1 MKVEKRSK
9 NSYRIKKMIGGKT
22 YSILF
27 DHKPSEAEIM
37 RSILEFTEAAPVKGS
52 FLACAGSYI
61 RSKENV
67 ISPKT
72 VKSYYSILNSCI
84 SDDFKKK
91 PVYQITQQDI
101 QFEINQYSEKHK
113 PKTVRNLHGFISA
126 VLGQFRPNMVIRTT
140 LPQKVRNE
148 RYTPSEDDI
157 KRILEASKDDHPNH
171 VCFQLGVMSLR
182 RSEIMALTLDDIDGN
197 ILTINKALVQ
207 NNDKE
212 WVIKPTKTSAGT
224 RKIYI
229 PDSLVNEI
237 RDMGYI
243 YNRHPNKMRLAL
255 QRYQKK
261 LGIPR
266 FTFHALRHFFA
277 SYAHEQGISE
287 QTIMETGGWKSAE
300 TLRKVYRHS
309 LNTETAQKQL
319 FDDIINGKKSG
330 KNDYSNRL

>member
-9 NSYRIKKMIGGKT
+9 NSYRVKKMIGGKT
-22 YSILF
+22 YSVLF

-37 RSILEFTEAAPVKGS
+37 RSLLEFTDAAPVKGS
-52 FLACAGSYI
+52 FLSCAESYI
-61 RSKENV
+61 RSKENI

-84 SDDFKKK
+84 SDGFKKK

-101 QFEINQYSEKHK
+101 QFEINQYSENHN
-113 PKTVRNLHGFISA
+113 PKTVRNVHGFISA

-140 LPQKVRNE
+140 LPQKVENE

-171 VCFQLGVMSLR
+171 ICFQLGIMSLR
-182 RSEIMALTLDDIDGN
+182 RSEIMALTLDDISGN

-207 NNDKE
+207 NNDRE
-212 WVIKPTKTSAGT
+212 WVIKQTKTSAGT

-229 PDSLVNEI
+229 PDSLVKEI
-237 RDMGYI
+237 TDLGYV
-243 YNRHPNKMRLAL
+243 YNRHPNKMRKAL
-255 QRYQKK
+255 QRYQDK
-261 LGIPR
+261 LGIPH

-287 QTIMETGGWKSAE
+287 QTIMETGGWRSAE
-300 TLRKVYRHS
+300 NLRKVYRHS
-309 LNTETAQKQL
+309 LDAEKAQKDL
-319 FDDIINGKKSG
+319 FNGLLNQG
-330 KNDYSNRL
+330 